1 VKVGD
6 LVTIG
11 WQEDPIDLGL
21 VIEKGVTTFYVY
33 WFGLKRRYTYSVD
46 EVDAVDIFSEC

>member
-1 VKVGD
+1 MKAGD